1 MSATGCTTRRRQTRV
16 VRVTGLMLDMP
27 ALFPYNA
34 GMKTTPPIQYT
45 LRGIPRE
52 LDEAIRRKA
61 KREGISLNKAA
72 IQALDEGLRASGEE
86 ILHHDLDDLIGTWI
100 DDPEFDKIIEEM
112 DVIDPE
118 MWE

>member
-1 MSATGCTTRRRQTRV
+1 
-16 VRVTGLMLDMP
+16 MP
-27 ALFPYNA
+27 ALSAYNA
-34 GMKTTPPIQYT
+34 GMKMKNRQTVQYT

-61 KREGISLNKAA
+61 KQEGISLNKAV
-72 IQALDEGLRASGEE
+72 IQTLDEGLRASGEE
-86 ILHHDLDDLIGTWI
+86 ILYHDLDDLIGTWV

-118 MWE
+118 IWE

>member
-1 MSATGCTTRRRQTRV
+1 
-16 VRVTGLMLDMP
+16 MP
-27 ALFPYNA
+27 ALSAYNA
-34 GMKTTPPIQYT
+34 GMKKTHTAQYT

-52 LDEAIRRKA
+52 LDEALRRKA

-72 IQALDEGLRASGEE
+72 IRALRQGMELSGETV
-86 ILHHDLDDLIGTWI
+86 LNHDFDDLIGTWV
-100 DDPEFDKIIEEM
+100 DDPEFDKVIEEM